1 MNKRKC
7 YLAGGMQKF
16 GKDRFDESNFWRTHI
31 QNSVA
36 EMPVK
41 IFNPNDYFSFKDEPP
56 RYASQREV
64 MDFDHNLVRNSDFIV
79 VNGKD
84 LDKSIGT
91 QIEIYTAWQLK
102 IPVFVF
108 GIEQD
113 PHPWIDRCI
122 TRYEKSMNDVV
133 EYIEDFYC
141 S

>member
-1 MNKRKC
+1 M
-7 YLAGGMQKF
+7 
-16 GKDRFDESNFWRTHI
+16 
-31 QNSVA
+31 
-36 EMPVK
+36 
-41 IFNPNDYFSFKDEPP
+41 
-56 RYASQREV
+56 
-64 MDFDHNLVRNSDFIV
+64 

-102 IPVFVF
+102 NPVFVF
-108 GIEQD
+108 GVEQD

-122 TRYEKSMNDVV
+122 MRYEKSMNDVV

>member
-1 MNKRKC
+1 MGMKDKHWQV
-7 YLAGGMQKF
+7 YLAGRMSGISHSDAIGWRYDIEKLFRNVEKYHGCKF
-16 GKDRFDESNFWRTHI
+16 TVI
-31 QNSVA
+31 
-36 EMPVK
+36 
-41 IFNPNDYFSFKDEPP
+41 NP
-56 RYASQREV
+56 
-64 MDFDHNLVRNSDFIV
+64 
-79 VNGKD
+79 
-84 LDKSIGT
+84 
-91 QIEIYTAWQLK
+91 AWQLK

>member
-1 MNKRKC
+1 MNI
-7 YLAGGMQKF
+7 YLSGGMGLF
-16 GKDRFDESNFWRTHI
+16 GADRFDEGNSWRVYLTDKF
-31 QNSVA
+31 SETEA
-36 EMPVK
+36 K
-41 IFNPNDYFSFKDEPP
+41 TFNPNDYFSFKDEPP

-108 GIEQD
+108 GVEQD
-113 PHPWIDRCI
+113 PHPWIDRCVR
-122 TRYEKSMNDVV
+122 RYEKSMNDVV